1 MFIASGPALVAA
13 QCKAGI
19 VGSFPALNAR
29 PAEQLDVWLTDLQR
43 ELADYQ
49 AAHPDKKVGPIAVN
63 QIVHQ
68 SNDRLAHD
76 VEVCVKHQVPIIISS
91 LRAPPQEMLDAVH
104 AYGGIVLHDV
114 VSIRHAE
121 KALEAG
127 VDGLILVAAG
137 AGGHA
142 GALSPFALVGEVRK
156 FFDGPIAL
164 SGSIATGDAIL
175 AAQAMGADFAY
186 IGSRWLATQR
196 IERQR
201 RLPRRDRRIGG
212 GRHRLHQPVH
222 RRARQLPEEIDRGGR
237 AGSGQP
243 AGVGQEQD
251 EFRLR
256 QRQGLARHLGRGP
269 GRRPDGRRADRGGDG
284 GALDAAVSG
293 GAGAVGHRDSRRPA
307 QAGIQ
312 AAGNVQLL
320 HGRCAGTTFSM
331 DAGSHGDVRPP
342 ACPHPGSPTAPAG
355 CASSHAHPC
364 RSRPRTVRDASGRR
378 YRPAPASCLPRSLSA
393 EHGQDHL
400 GRAHVEQALLHVRPG
415 SRLRR
420 GCRRPR

>member
-1 MFIASGPALVAA
+1 MGPINYREKSMALPPVLQNLSLPVIASPMFIASGPALVAA

-29 PAEQLDVWLTDLQR
+29 PAAQLDTWLTDLQA

-49 AAHPDKKVGPIAVN
+49 AAHPDRNVGPIAVN

-68 SNDRLAHD
+68 SNDRLEHD

-91 LRAPPQEMLDAVH
+91 LRAPPKEMLDAVH
-104 AYGGIVLHDV
+104 AYGGIVMHDV

-186 IGSRWLATQR
+186 IGSRWLATR
-196 IERQR
+196 EANVTDAYRSAIVESTAADVVYTNLFTGVHGNYLKKSIVAAGLDPDN
-201 RLPRRDRRIGG
+201 LPVSDKSKMSF
-212 GRHRLHQPVH
+212 
-222 RRARQLPEEIDRGGR
+222 
-237 AGSGQP
+237 GSGSAKAWRDIWGAGQ
-243 AGVGQEQD
+243 GVGLMDDVPTVAEMV
-251 EFRLR
+251 ERLT
-256 QRQGLARHLGRGP
+256 QQY
-269 GRRPDGRRADRGGDG
+269 
-284 GALDAAVSG
+284 
-293 GAGAVGHRDSRRPA
+293 
-307 QAGIQ
+307 Q
-312 AAGNVQLL
+312 AA
-320 HGRCAGTTFSM
+320 RE
-331 DAGSHGDVRPP
+331 R
-342 ACPHPGSPTAPAG
+342 
-355 CASSHAHPC
+355 
-364 RSRPRTVRDASGRR
+364 
-378 YRPAPASCLPRSLSA
+378 
-393 EHGQDHL
+393 L
-400 GRAHVEQALLHVRPG
+400 GLKA
-415 SRLRR
+415 
-420 GCRRPR
+420 

>member
-1 MFIASGPALVAA
+1 MGPINYREKSMALPPVLQNLSLPVIASPMFIASGPALVAA

-29 PAEQLDVWLTDLQR
+29 PAAQLDTWLTDLQA

-49 AAHPDKKVGPIAVN
+49 AAHPDRNVGPIAVN

-68 SNDRLAHD
+68 SNDRLEHD

-91 LRAPPQEMLDAVH
+91 LRAPPKEMLDAVH
-104 AYGGIVLHDV
+104 AYGGIVMHDV

-186 IGSRWLATQR
+186 IGSRWLATR
-196 IERQR
+196 EANVTDAYRDAIVESTAADVVYTNLFTGVHGNYLKKSIVAAGLDPDN
-201 RLPRRDRRIGG
+201 LPVSDKSKMSF
-212 GRHRLHQPVH
+212 
-222 RRARQLPEEIDRGGR
+222 
-237 AGSGQP
+237 GSGSAKAWRDIWGAGQ
-243 AGVGQEQD
+243 GVGLMDDVPTVAEMVA
-251 EFRLR
+251 RLT
-256 QRQGLARHLGRGP
+256 QQY
-269 GRRPDGRRADRGGDG
+269 
-284 GALDAAVSG
+284 
-293 GAGAVGHRDSRRPA
+293 
-307 QAGIQ
+307 Q
-312 AAGNVQLL
+312 AARERLG
-320 HGRCAGTTFSM
+320 
-331 DAGSHGDVRPP
+331 VR
-342 ACPHPGSPTAPAG
+342 A
-355 CASSHAHPC
+355 
-364 RSRPRTVRDASGRR
+364 
-378 YRPAPASCLPRSLSA
+378 
-393 EHGQDHL
+393 
-400 GRAHVEQALLHVRPG
+400 
-415 SRLRR
+415 
-420 GCRRPR
+420 